1 MSSREERRAQN
12 EAIFRAGNEAIKKN
26 APNSEPVLPL
36 ICECG
41 TAECLE
47 RIEVT
52 PGEFESVRSNPVR
65 FLLSVGHED
74 ETERVIDEFDRFSVV
89 EKTGAGRAVVE

>member
-1 MSSREERRAQN
+1 MSSREERRARN
-12 EAIFRAGNEAIKKN
+12 EVIFRAANEAIKKN

-52 PGEFESVRSNPVR
+52 PAEFEAVRSNRAR

-74 ETERVIDEFDRFSVV
+74 DTERVVDEFDRFSVV
-89 EKTGAGRAVVE
+89 EKTGAARALVE

>member
-47 RIEVT
+47 RIKVT
-52 PGEFESVRSNPVR
+52 PAEFEAVRSNPAR
-65 FLLSVGHED
+65 FLLSVGHQD
-74 ETERVIDEFDRFSVV
+74 ETERVVDEFDRFSVV